1 VSTESPVKKKA
12 DRKANGRGSI
22 YRAKKSNGKE
32 VIKAAIHDINGKRRT
47 KNFTRKADAED
58 WLADQRRARE
68 QGDSTY
74 ATNPKMTVGQYLLGW
89 VETRKPHVKPN
100 TYWGYSSVIRNQII
114 PYIGKLNA
122 ATLSPKAVENFL
134 GELVAKGVGAGTI
147 KLVHRTMSAAYNDA
161 VRLRDMP
168 KNPVLLAR
176 KPRVQSVATKSI
188 PLEHWQKIY
197 QEAIKEPHTHAR
209 IEIAMMVGLRPGE
222 ALGLKWS
229 DVDWDN
235 STLTIERQIQRV
247 RGEGLAF
254 QSVKQGGIRTIKIS
268 QETLKILQN
277 HKRHQSL
284 QKARWQ
290 NDEDLIFTNTN
301 GRMQDEKADR
311 LRFKKL
317 CRNAWVPEYQ
327 LYQCRKTAFT
337 NMAAS
342 TDMRTVMEFSGHS
355 QVSTVIASYVFP
367 TTESMNK
374 AVSEMDKLRPLS
386 NSKVLLP
393 LSAEQ

>member
-1 VSTESPVKKKA
+1 VSTESPTKKSAKP
-12 DRKANGRGSI
+12 KNANGRGSTYI
-22 YRAKKSNGKE
+22 VTKSNGKK
-32 VIKAAIHDINGKRRT
+32 VRKAAIYDINGKRRT
-47 KNFTRKADAED
+47 KTFSTKAEADD
-58 WLADQRRARE
+58 WLVDQRRARE
-68 QGDSTY
+68 QGANTY

-89 VETRKPHVKPN
+89 VVSHRAHVKPN
-100 TYWGYSSVIRNQII
+100 TYNSYLSVIKNQII
-114 PYIGKLNA
+114 PNIGNLKA
-122 ATLSPKAVENFL
+122 SSLSPKVVENFL
-134 GELVAKGVGAGTI
+134 GELAARGVGAGTI
-147 KLVHRTMSAAYNDA
+147 NLTHRVMSAAYNDA
-161 VRLRDMP
+161 VRHGDMP

-176 KPRVQSVATKSI
+176 KPRVKSVATKSI

-209 IEIAMMVGLRPGE
+209 IEIALMVGLRPGE

-290 NDEDLIFTNTN
+290 NDEDLIFTNTI

-311 LRFKKL
+311 LMFKKL
-317 CRNAWVPEYQ
+317 CRSAWVPEYQ

-374 AVSEMDKLRPLS
+374 AVSEMDKLRPVA
-386 NSKVLLP
+386 NS
-393 LSAEQ
+393 